1 MRVVTGRGSSP
12 HTGKLLL
19 STFDQILIS
28 FEPIEAKT
36 STTIDLIFV
45 FYFIVHE
52 CNFLNVFKLLGD
64 GGTICSQIQF

>member
-1 MRVVTGRGSSP
+1 MAIRIQACDGSHGVLSVHGKDRTVRVVTGRGSSP

-36 STTIDLIFV
+36 STTIDIS
-45 FYFIVHE
+45 
-52 CNFLNVFKLLGD
+52 NLL
-64 GGTICSQIQF
+64 

>member
-1 MRVVTGRGSSP
+1 MVNRTQHCDGKHGVLSVHGKDMTERVVTGRGSSP

-36 STTIDLIFV
+36 STTIV
-45 FYFIVHE
+45 
-52 CNFLNVFKLLGD
+52 
-64 GGTICSQIQF
+64 